1 MNIFA
6 YFAFIA
12 CCVFSL
18 ISCVLAVN
26 IWDRASLV
34 CANVNG
40 HQIIDEDS
48 SRDLYVD
55 SACSS
60 GEVVWRM
67 TKSVV
72 TLRFRRPSPFTVCL
86 SSKAPVGFE
95 KFGVYNLSLGNM
107 FVGSPNIETE
117 VCLNSLG
124 NTLDVNLLSLRK
136 YFVMNAYFKVIC
148 LS

>member
-1 MNIFA
+1 MSI
-6 YFAFIA
+6 
-12 CCVFSL
+12 VS
-18 ISCVLAVN
+18 
-26 IWDRASLV
+26 R
-34 CANVNG
+34 
-40 HQIIDEDS
+40 IIDEDS

-107 FVGSPNIETE
+107 FVGSPNIGKIIFMCILRTPTE
-117 VCLNSLG
+117 IP
-124 NTLDVNLLSLRK
+124 
-136 YFVMNAYFKVIC
+136 Y
-148 LS
+148 